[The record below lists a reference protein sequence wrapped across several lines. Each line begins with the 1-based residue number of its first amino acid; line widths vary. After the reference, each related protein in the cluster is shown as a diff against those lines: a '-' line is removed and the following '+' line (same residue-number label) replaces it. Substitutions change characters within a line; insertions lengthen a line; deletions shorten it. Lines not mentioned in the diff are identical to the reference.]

1 MTDLALHQESD
12 DEERRRLG
20 DRLRE
25 ARKYLGL
32 KQEEV
37 ATYLKI
43 PRTALTDIENGQ
55 RRVEAIELTRLA
67 KLYRQP
73 VAYFTGED
81 EARQLANDVAHLAR
95 QAADLSQQDRDELG
109 RFAEYL
115 RARVARRQGEPMA
128 ADYTSA
134 VRAGTMAA
142 ARLHQRLGLRK
153 ADRRRRAATST
164 CSVRSRRSTCPFC
177 CVPFRGLLGAYLSDP
192 APGVLVTTQRPMS
205 IQRFTAAH
213 EFGHFSLRHQPSLDD
228 ESILRRMPMTARRPE
243 ISRRWRRTRLRS
255 CS

>member
-43 PRTALTDIENGQ
+43 PRTALTDIESGQ

-73 VAYFTGED
+73 VAYFT
-81 EARQLANDVAHLAR
+81 ARTR
-95 QAADLSQQDRDELG
+95 PG
-109 RFAEYL
+109 RTC
-115 RARVARRQGEPMA
+115 RW
-128 ADYTSA
+128 TSHISHGK
-134 VRAGTMAA
+134 RP
-142 ARLHQRLGLRK
+142 
-153 ADRRRRAATST
+153 TS
-164 CSVRSRRSTCPFC
+164 RSRIAMSSGASPNT
-177 CVPFRGLLGAYLSDP
+177 CVPGRAQHRAELC
-192 APGVLVTTQRPMS
+192 
-205 IQRFTAAH
+205 
-213 EFGHFSLRHQPSLDD
+213 
-228 ESILRRMPMTARRPE
+228 
-243 ISRRWRRTRLRS
+243 RLRTMQALS
-255 CS
+255 A

>member
-1 MTDLALHQESD
+1 MTSVELHHEND
-12 DEERRRLG
+12 EEERRRLG

-55 RRVEAIELTRLA
+55 RKVEAIELTRLA

-81 EARQLANDVAHLAR
+81 AASASLPVDVAHLAR

-115 RARVARRQGEPMA
+115 RARAQ
-128 ADYTSA
+128 
-134 VRAGTMAA
+134 
-142 ARLHQRLGLRK
+142 
-153 ADRRRRAATST
+153 
-164 CSVRSRRSTCPFC
+164 
-177 CVPFRGLLGAYLSDP
+177 
-192 APGVLVTTQRPMS
+192 
-205 IQRFTAAH
+205 
-213 EFGHFSLRHQPSLDD
+213 
-228 ESILRRMPMTARRPE
+228 TARA
-243 ISRRWRRTRLRS
+243 
-255 CS
+255 